1 MKKGKRALP
10 CLLAACLAFGLC
22 ACGGGTN
29 EISLGNNSRT
39 QTIDFCFDESAG
51 NLTASADNKEKLT
64 GFDKV
69 GESGILVLYV
79 NRETSCVAVEDKRSG
94 KLWSTIPLDL
104 DTDTVATEDMK
115 NMMRSVLK
123 VEYYRNSQRN
133 TMYSYADCIQEDKFT
148 TEDIENGVRL
158 IFDIGKTEVTFDDLP
173 SKLSDERFQQFFVN
187 NENLTETDKKRV
199 DKYFEFNEEENVW
212 EMTSTSTTT
221 LRALYEIMGRVGY
234 TEEELKY
241 DCEQNGVAYQ
251 GGNKEFFNVAVDYTL
266 QNDSLMVEVPLD
278 ELEYNTSYPPT
289 TISVNELLMQD
300 RGNTAGS
307 LFIPD
312 GSGALVSFSKDQ
324 LDTGSYTIDL
334 YGSECSISNLN
345 EEVKSIL
352 NLMPVYGVDAG
363 NSGILAIIED
373 GDTFARITATKAGT
387 LNSYNFVSA
396 SYTVSA
402 STLSAVGDGSAGS
415 QLPVTQKEI
424 YKGSLRTRYVILDEE
439 ASYSRMAACYKKYLM
454 QRDGLELK
462 GVSQTPE
469 FQLELI
475 GSVAKTKSFL
485 GFQYEGIQKLTTFDQ
500 AAEILKLYEEAG
512 VDHIQLQFSGALKG
526 GLDNYSVKKTKFLSE
541 LGGAKG
547 YKKLAQT
554 LTDMGGHLYLAN
566 ALMSVPQDSGDFNR
580 YTESAKTIDQSMAKV
595 FSYNLVTLEKEK
607 LSAIVSPGYLPS
619 YMDAYLASAGKKGV
633 ENLAFVDVGSKVY
646 ADYNNNLVINRQTA
660 KRNALTALEKA
671 AGKTENLM
679 LTSAYMDSVRYANSL
694 VEMPLYS
701 NQQALISRT
710 VPFMEIVLSGI
721 VPYSGEA
728 YNEVDDQAYLRLKM
742 VETGAVPYFSL
753 FYADNTLLR
762 NTDYTYLTSNNY
774 TLWFDESVELYKEY
788 QTLYESIAGSHITG
802 HEQLQ
807 TDVFK
812 TVYANGV
819 SVIVNYS
826 SKDVQ
831 ADGKTVPS
839 MDYIVGKEG

>member
-1 MKKGKRALP
+1 
-10 CLLAACLAFGLC
+10 
-22 ACGGGTN
+22 
-29 EISLGNNSRT
+29 
-39 QTIDFCFDESAG
+39 
-51 NLTASADNKEKLT
+51 
-64 GFDKV
+64 
-69 GESGILVLYV
+69 
-79 NRETSCVAVEDKRSG
+79 
-94 KLWSTIPLDL
+94 
-104 DTDTVATEDMK
+104 
-115 NMMRSVLK
+115 
-123 VEYYRNSQRN
+123 
-133 TMYSYADCIQEDKFT
+133 
-148 TEDIENGVRL
+148 
-158 IFDIGKTEVTFDDLP
+158 
-173 SKLSDERFQQFFVN
+173 
-187 NENLTETDKKRV
+187 
-199 DKYFEFNEEENVW
+199 
-212 EMTSTSTTT
+212 
-221 LRALYEIMGRVGY
+221 
-234 TEEELKY
+234 
-241 DCEQNGVAYQ
+241 
-251 GGNKEFFNVAVDYTL
+251 
-266 QNDSLMVEVPLD
+266 
-278 ELEYNTSYPPT
+278 
-289 TISVNELLMQD
+289 
-300 RGNTAGS
+300 
-307 LFIPD
+307 
-312 GSGALVSFSKDQ
+312 
-324 LDTGSYTIDL
+324 
-334 YGSECSISNLN
+334 
-345 EEVKSIL
+345 
-352 NLMPVYGVDAG
+352 
-363 NSGILAIIED
+363 
-373 GDTFARITATKAGT
+373 
-387 LNSYNFVSA
+387 
-396 SYTVSA
+396 
-402 STLSAVGDGSAGS
+402 
-415 QLPVTQKEI
+415 
-424 YKGSLRTRYVILDEE
+424 
-439 ASYSRMAACYKKYLM
+439 
-454 QRDGLELK
+454 
-462 GVSQTPE
+462 
-469 FQLELI
+469 
-475 GSVAKTKSFL
+475 
-485 GFQYEGIQKLTTFDQ
+485 
-500 AAEILKLYEEAG
+500 
-512 VDHIQLQFSGALKG
+512 
-526 GLDNYSVKKTKFLSE
+526 
-541 LGGAKG
+541 
-547 YKKLAQT
+547 
-554 LTDMGGHLYLAN
+554 
-566 ALMSVPQDSGDFNR
+566 
-580 YTESAKTIDQSMAKV
+580 MAKV